1 MLEPLATRQVRLVG
15 LDVDGVLTD
24 NGIYVGLVSGQPTE
38 LKRFDIQDG
47 IGIHLLRGA
56 GLKVVFVSGRVS
68 EASRLRAEEV
78 GVDEIVQDS
87 NARKL
92 PAFESLLE
100 RFGVRMEDA
109 AFMGDDLPD
118 VPILKRVGLPV
129 AVANATADVKAV
141 AQHVTVAEGGRGA
154 VREFAEEFL
163 RARGQWETVV
173 QKYFE
178 ERGDRS
184 PRASRAILR

>member
-56 GLKVVFVSGRVS
+56 GLKVVIVSGRVS

-92 PAFESLLE
+92 PAFETLLE
-100 RFGVRMEDA
+100 RFEVRMEDA
-109 AFMGDDLPD
+109 VFMGDDLPD
-118 VPILKRVGLPV
+118 MPILKRVGLPV

-141 AQHVTVAEGGRGA
+141 AHHVTVAEGGRGA

-163 RARGQWETVV
+163 RARGQWEAVV

-184 PRASRAILR
+184 PRASRAIIR

>member
-56 GLKVVFVSGRVS
+56 GLKVVIVSGRVS
-68 EASRLRAEEV
+68 EASRLRAEEI

-100 RFGVRMEDA
+100 RFSVRMEDA

-118 VPILKRVGLPV
+118 VPILKRVGLSV

-163 RARGQWETVV
+163 RARGQWEVVV
-173 QKYFE
+173 QQYFE

-184 PRASRAILR
+184 PRASRAIIR